1 MAEYKY
7 EWQQRKFWSFKV
19 ITFSCEHSSSFTN
32 VLSAQPTKV
41 LFRCKQRWY
50 FRWIFSTWKKELSLV
65 QEILLNYS
73 NFLLHVIKDTK
84 QKLFNKKIQ
93 IYVSIASI
101 FTPNHSRVL
110 IWFYNRTTMLV
121 NANSICIDLC
131 INCTAPVLNN
141 YQICLYGSSVYKA
154 EIWNEI
160 FLYTR
165 TVQDVTELSKYLF
178 SGLLLP
184 IVYIVF
190 G

>member
-1 MAEYKY
+1 MAGYKY
-7 EWQQRKFWSFKV
+7 VWKQRKFWCFKV
-19 ITFSCEHSSSFTN
+19 ITFSCEHLSSLIN

-41 LFRCKQRWY
+41 LFRCKKRWY
-50 FRWIFSTWKKELSLV
+50 FRWIFSTWKRELSLV

-84 QKLFNKKIQ
+84 QKLFNKKFQ

-110 IWFYNRTTMLV
+110 IWFYNRTTTLV
-121 NANSICIDLC
+121 NTNSICIDLC

-165 TVQDVTELSKYLF
+165 TVQDVAELSKYLF

>member
-1 MAEYKY
+1 MAGYKY
-7 EWQQRKFWSFKV
+7 EWQQRKFWCFNNFFLWTLVIIYKCAQRSAHQSFV
-19 ITFSCEHSSSFTN
+19 SM
-32 VLSAQPTKV
+32 QTKMV
-41 LFRCKQRWY
+41 FPVD
-50 FRWIFSTWKKELSLV
+50 IFNLKKRELNLV

-84 QKLFNKKIQ
+84 QKLFNKKFQ

-101 FTPNHSRVL
+101 LTPNHSRVL
-110 IWFYNRTTMLV
+110 IWFYNRTTTLV
-121 NANSICIDLC
+121 NTNSICIDLC

-141 YQICLYGSSVYKA
+141 YQICLDGSSVYKA
-154 EIWNEI
+154 EIRNEI

-165 TVQDVTELSKYLF
+165 TAQDVTELSKYLF